1 MTLGDIIVF
10 FETILLSIYELFR
23 SIVVTYGIIV
33 IVVLG
38 TLMLLYPFALLF
50 KLLINSVDTL
60 MD

>member
-38 TLMLLYPFALLF
+38 TLAVLYPFALLF

>member
-10 FETILLSIYELFR
+10 LETILLSIYELLR

-38 TLMLLYPFALLF
+38 TLAVLYPFALLF

>member
-33 IVVLG
+33 IAVLC
-38 TLMLLYPFALLF
+38 TLAVLYPFALLF

>member
-10 FETILLSIYELFR
+10 LETILLSIYELFR

-38 TLMLLYPFALLF
+38 TLAVLYPFALLF